1 MTVRPQPVGEPP
13 DFRDFFVRNHG
24 FVRRCTRRFGVRDQ
38 HADDVV
44 QEIFLIAHKRQ
55 SDFDLLAP
63 RPFLRGVAWRVCANF
78 RRRLGLREL
87 QVADV
92 SVESVEGG
100 DGSDERV
107 VKRER
112 ARVVRECLAGMDRAR
127 AEAFQLMV
135 VEGLSAVDVAQTLEA
150 STHAVY
156 RHVRAA
162 KSALALAIAEHEKGA
177 VAS

>member
-1 MTVRPQPVGEPP
+1 MTPRAQPVGEAS
-13 DFRDFFVRNHG
+13 DFRGFFVENHG
-24 FVRRCTRRFGVRDQ
+24 FVRRCTRRFGVRDEQ
-38 HADDVV
+38 ADDVV
-44 QEIFLIAHKRQ
+44 QEVFLVAHRKQ

-78 RRRLGLREL
+78 RRRFGAREMR
-87 QVADV
+87 VADV
-92 SVESVEGG
+92 PVESVEGG
-100 DGSDERV
+100 EGSDERV
-107 VKRER
+107 LKRER
-112 ARVVRECLAGMDRAR
+112 ARVVRECLAGMDSAR

-135 VEGLSAVDVAQTLEA
+135 VEGLAAVEVARVLQT

-162 KSALALAIAEHEKGA
+162 KSALAVVIAGHEKGA